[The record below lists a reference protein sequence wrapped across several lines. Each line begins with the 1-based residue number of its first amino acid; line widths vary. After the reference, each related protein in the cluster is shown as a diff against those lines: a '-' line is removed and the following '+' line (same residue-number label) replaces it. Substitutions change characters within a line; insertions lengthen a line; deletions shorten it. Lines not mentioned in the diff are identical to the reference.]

1 VGQPLTYGILVYAI
15 LALLM
20 APAPDGIAAVAI
32 AESRMASG
40 ATPDD
45 FADEEFVD
53 DDFAPG
59 LFVLVMLALLVF
71 VILVGVGIAIGLAIV
86 ALAAALISLGIVSSS
101 VVVGIVRRRPGDA
114 FRALFLQLGAAAGIA
129 AGVGVLWLMV
139 SLFDL
144 AIGLGWVILVG
155 GLVGLAGGLA
165 IGLMFNFAWT
175 RATRWTV
182 ARINRWRG
190 KKPEAQA
197 TEPPRIP
204 SGSETS
210 SEEP

>member
-1 VGQPLTYGILVYAI
+1 MGQPLTYGILVYAV

-20 APAPDGIAAVAI
+20 APVPGGIAAVAA

-40 ATPDD
+40 ATPDA

-53 DDFAPG
+53 DDFSPG

-86 ALAAALISLGIVSSS
+86 ALVAALVGLGIVSSS

-114 FRALFLQLGAAAGIA
+114 FRALFLQLGAAVGIV

-139 SLFDL
+139 SLLDL
-144 AIGLGWVILVG
+144 ALGLGWVILVG
-155 GLVGLAGGLA
+155 GLVGLASGLA

-175 RATRWTV
+175 RLLAWGVERFRAWKDRR
-182 ARINRWRG
+182 A
-190 KKPEAQA
+190 KKPTASPQ
-197 TEPPRIP
+197 P
-204 SGSETS
+204 
-210 SEEP
+210 